1 MASFSVEEF
10 IGNGVLKELLQKLLE
25 EGWDDVPTLKV
36 MGSEDMDLLYM
47 TQKQKEALGIRC
59 YLHDRTLMQY
69 ANKMEESGKIL
80 QELLKLNTNDLISM
94 FEMKRGHIA
103 RFINKTRCDDSFKLQ
118 KLPLRR
124 RSSITMHGDDSIL
137 KSNVSNYTSSNSSTR
152 SNIRSNNNA
161 GNYDEQ
167 SILIDLKIRDGYV
180 FKGIVAS
187 ESAEPR
193 ACGCVKPPQVSDQVA
208 SYCSIENISVQKLT
222 PEYKIGM
229 EPLVK
234 IKTPPFKA
242 SELWRDKPAV
252 FFCLRR
258 PGCIMCRAEAHQLY
272 SRKPIFDSLG
282 IQLFAVL
289 HEDIESEVKD
299 FWPRYWGGV
308 VLLDRSRDFYKA
320 LGGGKLPKENFL
332 SGFLLNPKALSN
344 FKRAKSMNFEYNF
357 KGEGE
362 IKGGLFI
369 IGSGKNGIAY
379 QFMERNF
386 GDWAPIAEVIEIC
399 TQMQKNKH
407 EGQREF
413 VLH

>member
-69 ANKMEESGKIL
+69 ADKMEESGKIL
-80 QELLKLNTNDLISM
+80 KELLKLSTNDLISM

-137 KSNVSNYTSSNSSTR
+137 KSNGSNYTSSNSSTR
-152 SNIRSNNNA
+152 SHIRSNNA
-161 GNYDEQ
+161 GNDEQ

-187 ESAEPR
+187 EPSEPR

-208 SYCSIENISVQKLT
+208 SYGSIENISVQKLT

-242 SELWRDKPAV
+242 SELWRDKPTV

-258 PGCIMCRAEAHQLY
+258 PG
-272 SRKPIFDSLG
+272 
-282 IQLFAVL
+282 
-289 HEDIESEVKD
+289 
-299 FWPRYWGGV
+299 
-308 VLLDRSRDFYKA
+308 
-320 LGGGKLPKENFL
+320 
-332 SGFLLNPKALSN
+332 
-344 FKRAKSMNFEYNF
+344 
-357 KGEGE
+357 
-362 IKGGLFI
+362 
-369 IGSGKNGIAY
+369 
-379 QFMERNF
+379 
-386 GDWAPIAEVIEIC
+386 
-399 TQMQKNKH
+399 
-407 EGQREF
+407 
-413 VLH
+413 